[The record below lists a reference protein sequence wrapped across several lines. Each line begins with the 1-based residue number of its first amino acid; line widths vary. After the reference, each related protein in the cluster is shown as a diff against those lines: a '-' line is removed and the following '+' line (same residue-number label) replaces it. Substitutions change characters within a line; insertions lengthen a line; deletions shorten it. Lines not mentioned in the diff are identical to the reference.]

1 MGVLITNRQNR
12 HSISPEKVRQT
23 AQILLDVLKFPD
35 YELSLVLTDDSE
47 IAVMNKEYLNHE
59 GATNVISFP
68 MQEGDFS
75 GINPQMLGDVVI
87 SLDTALKEAE
97 DAGMSLEERLN
108 ELLIHGILH
117 LLGYDHEIKEDE
129 DEMEEKSRELK
140 EMLRKS

>member
-1 MGVLITNRQNR
+1 
-12 HSISPEKVRQT
+12 VRQT

>member
-1 MGVLITNRQNR
+1 MGVLITNRQDH

-23 AQILLDVLKFPD
+23 AQKLLDALKCPD
-35 YELSLVLTDDSE
+35 SELSLVLTDDSE
-47 IAVMNKEYLNHE
+47 IAVLNKEYLNHE

-75 GINPQMLGDVVI
+75 GINPQILGDVVI

-97 DAGMSLEERLN
+97 QAEMSMEERLN

>member
-1 MGVLITNRQNR
+1 M
-12 HSISPEKVRQT
+12 RQT

>member
-1 MGVLITNRQNR
+1 
-12 HSISPEKVRQT
+12 VRQT
-23 AQILLDVLKFPD
+23 AQTLLDALKFPD
-35 YELSLVLTDDSE
+35 YELSLVLTDDSD

-68 MQEGDFS
+68 MQEGEFS

-97 DAGMSLEERLN
+97 DAGMSMEERLN

-117 LLGYDHEIKEDE
+117 LLGYDHEVKEDE
-129 DEMEEKSRELK
+129 AEMEEKSRELK

>member
-12 HSISPEKVRQT
+12 HSIAPEKVRQT
-23 AQILLDVLKFPD
+23 AQKLLDALKCPD
-35 YELSLVLTDDSE
+35 SELSLVLTDDSE
-47 IAVMNKEYLNHE
+47 IAVLNKEYLNHE

-75 GINPQMLGDVVI
+75 GINPQILGDVVI

-97 DAGMSLEERLN
+97 QAEMSMEERLN

-140 EMLRKS
+140 EMLRQC

>member
-1 MGVLITNRQNR
+1 M
-12 HSISPEKVRQT
+12 RQT
-23 AQILLDVLKFPD
+23 AQTLLDALKFPD
-35 YELSLVLTDDSE
+35 YELSLVLTDDSD

-68 MQEGDFS
+68 MQEGEFS

-97 DAGMSLEERLN
+97 DAGMSMEERLN

-117 LLGYDHEIKEDE
+117 LLGYDHEVKEDE
-129 DEMEEKSRELK
+129 AEMEEKSRELK